1 MSSTQSGAS
10 GASGASASAPT
21 PPPASNT
28 PSIAQTNP
36 PGFANITQPLQTATS
51 FFKIAEN
58 QMITIA
64 WNLTSVLATPTSL
77 ALSAV
82 CDNGNTYPVGLP
94 VGACSWDS
102 DERRANPGTKLAQG
116 SYTLHMWD
124 DRGPTA
130 TARAGYMSPNT
141 ALSFAMYTPQAYTPL
156 SSGWSCTGCSSALAN
171 RPALVGVLLALLLVL
186 MSGVRVL
193 RRAGV

>member
-1 MSSTQSGAS
+1 M
-10 GASGASASAPT
+10 
-21 PPPASNT
+21 
-28 PSIAQTNP
+28 PSITQTNP
-36 PGFANITQPLQTATS
+36 PGFASITQPLQTVTS

-77 ALSAV
+77 TLSAV
-82 CDNGNTYPVGLP
+82 CDNGNTYPVGPP
-94 VGACSWDS
+94 VGASASVVWDIYS
-102 DERRANPGTKLAQG
+102 YNQANPGTKLAQA

-130 TARAGYMSPNT
+130 TARAGFMSPNT

-171 RPALVGVLLALLLVL
+171 RPALAGVLLALLLVL
-186 MSGVRVL
+186 VSGVRVL